1 MSENDET
8 MKIDDGGAAFPVR
21 EITINF
27 SSLDGRIIG
36 SGSPGMTLRAYAAIK
51 LRVPASGIDW
61 LDAMIVKAKRDELAG
76 MAMQG
81 EIANGGFYIEAHMG
95 KLSEDAYAQA
105 DAMLAERKRGACK
118 AMDRHNG
125 EDKAK

>member
-8 MKIDDGGAAFPVR
+8 VKIDDGGAAFPVR
-21 EITINF
+21 ERTINF
-27 SSLDGRIIG
+27 SSIDGRIIG

-51 LRVPASGIDW
+51 LRVPDSGIDW
-61 LDAMIVKAKRDELAG
+61 LDAMIVKAKRDEFAG

-81 EIANGGFYIEAHMG
+81 FLARPGISDTPARFA
-95 KLSEDAYAQA
+95 LTAYQCA
-105 DAMLAERKRGACK
+105 DAMLAERKRSACK
-118 AMDRHNG
+118 AMDAHNG